1 MLTNG
6 LVSYLLAVPAV
17 TVIVGSAIQPV
28 PAPEDLSQYPL
39 ITYQTPSDVSED
51 GNDGPIGVSEARVVF
66 DCFALRKL
74 DAATLALTVKAALR
88 GFSGV
93 LPDGTRVFFCRI
105 ENVTENFD
113 DGSRIYRSSAHF
125 IVQYAD

>member
-1 MLTNG
+1 MDHKRRPGKRLWRGVLLMLTNG

-74 DAATLALTVKAALR
+74 DAADRK
-88 GFSGV
+88 S
-93 LPDGTRVFFCRI
+93 TR
-105 ENVTENFD
+105 
-113 DGSRIYRSSAHF
+113 
-125 IVQYAD
+125 